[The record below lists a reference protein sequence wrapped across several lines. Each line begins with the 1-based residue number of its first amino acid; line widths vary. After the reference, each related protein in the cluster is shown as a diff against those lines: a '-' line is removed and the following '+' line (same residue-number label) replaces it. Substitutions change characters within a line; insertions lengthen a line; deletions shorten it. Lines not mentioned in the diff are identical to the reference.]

1 MIECHDVCAA
11 KRHTEHE
18 HSMPGPNDVTT
29 RVGPIARG
37 ANLAWVAEALTARRL
52 DILDRWRTVTARQPF
67 HMGRGAPSVSDH
79 IPELFDAIVDLL
91 QRTAPWAALSESPL
105 LDPAVLRAAREH
117 ARVRFEQGLSAVD
130 VVTEF
135 RLLRHEVG
143 RAIRAEVDDTAPTGD
158 VVGAELLVH
167 DALDGAIGLALAALS
182 VHLDELREEFLAT
195 TVHDVQQPISSLKAS
210 LQLALRE
217 LARNNPDLTK
227 VAVIL
232 RRADAQTSRM
242 SLLLGT
248 LSDASRLT
256 LGRLEPR
263 PVDADLGA
271 ITRAYVERLEP
282 DASERVQVES
292 AAGADLSGLWDPD
305 LLERVIANLLSN
317 ALKFSPADQPVVVR
331 LTSHLDWVE
340 LSVADHGIG
349 IGENELPH
357 LFSRYGRAAGAVA
370 SGIEG
375 HGLGLFLSKGIVQ
388 AHGGRIWAE
397 SPGAGAGT
405 SVLIVLPRAMGRPQ
419 IAPDSEGSPSLV
431 ARALL

>member
-1 MIECHDVCAA
+1 MSALNE
-11 KRHTEHE
+11 
-18 HSMPGPNDVTT
+18 VTT

-37 ANLAWVAEALTARRL
+37 ANLAWVAEALATRRQE
-52 DILDRWRTVTARQPF
+52 ILDRWRAVTTRQPF
-67 HMGRGAPSVSDH
+67 HMGRRAPAVADH

-91 QRTAPWAALSESPL
+91 LRTAPWAALSDSPL
-105 LDPAVLRAAREH
+105 LDPAVLKAARDH
-117 ARVRFEQGLSAVD
+117 ARVRFEQGLSAAD

-143 RAIRAEVDDTAPTGD
+143 RAIRAEVDDDAPTGD

-195 TVHDVQQPISSLKAS
+195 TVHDVQQPISAIKGNV
-210 LQLALRE
+210 QLAIRE
-217 LARNNPDLTK
+217 LGRPNADLTK
-227 VAVIL
+227 VAVML
-232 RRADAQTSRM
+232 RRVDGETSRM

-282 DASERVQVES
+282 DAAERVHLETPPDV
-292 AAGADLSGLWDPD
+292 DLRGHWDPD
-305 LLERVIANLLSN
+305 LLERVVANLLSN
-317 ALKFSPADQPVVVR
+317 ALKFSPSDRPIAVR
-331 LTSHLDWVE
+331 LTSNAESVE
-340 LSVADHGIG
+340 FSVMDHGIG
-349 IGENELPH
+349 IAEDELPH
-357 LFSRYGRAAGAVA
+357 LFSRYGRASGAVE

-375 HGLGLFLSKGIVQ
+375 HGLGLFLSKGIVD

-397 SPGAGAGT
+397 SPGTGGGT
-405 SVLIVLPRAMGRPQ
+405 SVLMVLPRAADRPV
-419 IAPDSEGSPSLV
+419 IEPDGERSPDQM
-431 ARALL
+431 ARDLPWLPPAAGPGPAACSVG